1 VVESTSFFSVSSRNW
16 FSSDSIRK
24 QTLDNAQLVCVSVL
38 FAVKDTEM
46 IEFVYANLA
55 TGMYDA
61 DTPAV

>member
-1 VVESTSFFSVSSRNW
+1 LNPLHFFQFLPATGFRRNL
-16 FSSDSIRK
+16 IRK